1 MRELI
6 EFRVSEED
14 AQRYLKPEDG
24 EVIGQFGGVRKLLLD
39 SNDIRVARV
48 GKLHREH
55 WARGSLFVTSWD
67 IRRKY
72 TKKELEAAELFQLR
86 ICSAF
91 EPDGALCGTQYDDT
105 VGCPHCGFG
114 ARQLNELRLDPG
126 SLPRGKDLART
137 IAYSEI
143 IVSARVVE
151 AFRTHGLTGA
161 RFLPVLRKGGRGAID
176 SWYQLEVTSR
186 PIAVAPLTRFGIN
199 LFDADEAGEYRCP
212 LGHVLGL
219 NLLSELSVVRE
230 DWDGADLCA
239 TKQWTGMRSR
249 NGGAFRP
256 HPLLLISP
264 RLRNLLG
271 ELKAKGI
278 ELEVAHLVG

>member
-1 MRELI
+1 MREI
-6 EFRVSEED
+6 VEFRVEEED
-14 AQRYLKPEDG
+14 ARRYLRPEDG
-24 EVIGQFGGVRKLLLD
+24 EVIGQFGDVRKLLLE
-39 SNDIRVARV
+39 SNDIRVARL
-48 GKLHREH
+48 GKIHRDL

-72 TKKELEAAELFQLR
+72 TKRELEAAELLQLR
-86 ICSAF
+86 IRSAF
-91 EPDGALCGTQYDDT
+91 EPDGALCGTEYDDT

-126 SLPRGKDLART
+126 SIPRGKDFAKT
-137 IAYSEI
+137 IADSEI

-151 AFRTHGLTGA
+151 AFRAHGVTGA
-161 RFLPVLRKGGRGAID
+161 RFLPVLRKGGRGVLD

-186 PIAVAPLTRFGIN
+186 PLGVAPRTRFGIN
-199 LFDADEAGEYRCP
+199 LFDADDAGQYRCP

-230 DWDGADLCA
+230 DWDGADVCA
-239 TKQWTGMRSR
+239 TKQCTGMRSR

-256 HPLLLISP
+256 YPLLLISP
-264 RLRNLLG
+264 RLRTLLS
-271 ELKAKGI
+271 ELKAKGF
-278 ELEVAHLVG
+278 ELEVAHLV

>member
-1 MRELI
+1 MREII

-14 AQRYLKPEDG
+14 ARHHLKPEDG
-24 EVIGQFGGVRKLLLD
+24 KVIGQFGGVRKLLLD

-72 TKKELEAAELFQLR
+72 TKKELDAAELFQLCIR
-86 ICSAF
+86 SAF
-91 EPDGALCGTQYDDT
+91 EPDGSQCGTQYDDT
-105 VGCPHCGFG
+105 VGCAHCGFG

-126 SLPRGKDLART
+126 SLPRRKDIAKT
-137 IAYSEI
+137 IAHSEI
-143 IVSARVVE
+143 IVSARLVE
-151 AFRTHGLTGA
+151 AFRAHRLTGA
-161 RFLPVLRKGGRGAID
+161 RFLPVLRKAGRGVID

-186 PIAVAPLTRFGIN
+186 PLGVAPRTRFGIN

-212 LGHVLGL
+212 LGHVWGL
-219 NLLSELSVVRE
+219 NLLSELSVMRE

-249 NGGAFRP
+249 NGGVFRP
-256 HPLLLISP
+256 HPLLVISP
-264 RLRNLLG
+264 RLRGLLG
-271 ELKAKGI
+271 ALKAKGF
-278 ELEVAHLVG
+278 ELEVAHLL